1 MVRYKQGCQVKVM
14 SGHLLSMWA
23 AKRGTLKQAD
33 VHHCPQISLLFS
45 RFLPPSHV
53 VSKEPSCQPSSWD
66 KPQKKKKQY
75 SPKAGHHATKQEH
88 AVALD
93 KGRQE
98 GEETVDSHGDQQA
111 LFTAHFVWKPAPEEG
126 SEHHP
131 QIYNATWRQG
141 QRHGG
146 RVKRPT
152 NNTQNWPPCLFPK
165 NIQ

>member
-1 MVRYKQGCQVKVM
+1 MSHIILGCSVTWHLRWGGVNGQGWCQVKVM

-33 VHHCPQISLLFS
+33 VHHCPQISLLS
-45 RFLPPSHV
+45 TLFLR
-53 VSKEPSCQPSSWD
+53 QTT
-66 KPQKKKKQY
+66 KKKQY
-75 SPKAGHHATKQEH
+75 SPKAGHHATKEEH

-141 QRHGG
+141 QRHRG
-146 RVKRPT
+146 RVKQPK
-152 NNTQNWPPCLFPK
+152 NNTQNWPTCLFPE